1 MELKEEYFG
10 MSELYDE
17 SELPESEDFTAG
29 ASSDNSY
36 KKELLKNLEEKLDVL
51 SNERTCFEELLA
63 VAGLE
68 FPGD

>member
-17 SELPESEDFTAG
+17 SELPESEGFTAG

-36 KKELLKNLEEKLDVL
+36 KKVCLIL
-51 SNERTCFEELLA
+51 CFI
-63 VAGLE
+63 
-68 FPGD
+68 FF